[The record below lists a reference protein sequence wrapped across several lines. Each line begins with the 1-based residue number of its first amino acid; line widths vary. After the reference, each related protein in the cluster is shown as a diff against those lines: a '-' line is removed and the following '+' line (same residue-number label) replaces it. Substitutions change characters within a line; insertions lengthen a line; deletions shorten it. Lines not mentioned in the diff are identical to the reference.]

1 MPYCRVSQRNMGLAT
16 YNGAGSRERTG
27 QALERRATYNHR
39 RSIQLRR
46 LIVHTSGV
54 LHTIA
59 RQCVADGKR
68 WFPETAE
75 ALPFTALA
83 LCGEVGELANI
94 VKKIARGSLNIK
106 DAKTR

>member
-1 MPYCRVSQRNMGLAT
+1 M
-16 YNGAGSRERTG
+16 
-27 QALERRATYNHR
+27 
-39 RSIQLRR
+39 
-46 LIVHTSGV
+46 HTSGV

-59 RQCVADGKR
+59 RQCVADSKR

-94 VKKIARGSLNIK
+94 VKKVARGSLNIK
-106 DAKTR
+106 DAKTRNDLVGEMADVFTYLELMAGILGVDLELAYNIKRIENERRFGQNGKSA